1 MISITLLL
9 FCILI
14 FSFFGGEK
22 YKSYTKILSYTF
34 LISLITTV
42 IYYEINIYLITL
54 LLFSILGLAFFGG
67 EEYKSYTKIL
77 IFAFLI
83 SLITSVIYYNIDDYK
98 DEQKRIKQEELVL
111 AKKHADQK
119 QDSLLIIMESDID
132 NYLEKKDTIRVNES
146 LKAFYHTSDSLS
158 PYKNDGFFSGEE
170 KITYKEYWDAKR
182 KEKIKKLEKLKEKS
196 LLNAIFN

>member
-9 FCILI
+9 FCFLI

-22 YKSYTKILSYTF
+22 YKSYKKTLSYIF
-34 LISLITTV
+34 LISLITTL
-42 IYYEINIYLITL
+42 IYYQINIYLITF

-77 IFAFLI
+77 TFASLI
-83 SLITSVIYYNIDDYK
+83 SLTISVIYYNIDDYK
-98 DEQKRIKQEELVL
+98 DEQKRIEQEKLVL
-111 AKKHADQK
+111 DKKRTDQK
-119 QDSLLIIMESDID
+119 QDSLLIIMEKEID

-146 LKAFYHTSDSLS
+146 LKTFYHTSDSLS

-182 KEKIKKLEKLKEKS
+182 KEKIKKLEKIKEKS
-196 LLNAIFN
+196 LFNKIFN